1 MVTKYWKTISITSL
15 LFTTLVFSSCESQDY
30 KKYDEKTSKNAS
42 IEEPAGEAD
51 RMADGGTSLKKKG
64 KVSVAAEQNASSHA
78 DKKMYR
84 KDALGVYDQ
93 VEMQPVFPGGEA
105 ALSNFVETNLVYPEN
120 AIDRNVEGTVR
131 VQFVVDEK
139 GNVKNPVVAGEKT
152 GQGLD
157 EAAMEVIRKMP
168 AWTPGQVNGKN
179 VKTRLVLPITYRLE

>member
-1 MVTKYWKTISITSL
+1 MVTKYWKAVSMASL
-15 LFTTLVFSSCESQDY
+15 LFTALIFSSCESQDY
-30 KKYDEKTSKNAS
+30 RKNEENTNKNANAG
-42 IEEPAGEAD
+42 ETEGEAD
-51 RMADGGTSLKKKG
+51 RMAEAGTPGKKKG
-64 KVSVAAEQNASSHA
+64 KVSIAASQNTSSKTAS
-78 DKKMYR
+78 KLYK
-84 KDALGVYDQ
+84 KDAMGVYDQ
-93 VEMQPVFPGGEA
+93 VEIQPVFPGGEA

-120 AIDRNVEGTVR
+120 AIDRNTEGTVR
-131 VQFVVDEK
+131 VQFIVDEK